1 MKVRW
6 LVKRCGCP
14 SGRDSRDGA
23 LRSDSGYVLEG
34 HLSVLPGILGVR
46 GRTTRKIKNN
56 AQAFG
61 LSPRLGSLLRQD
73 GLALKESVSCLA
85 SCPG

>member
-1 MKVRW
+1 M
-6 LVKRCGCP
+6 KRCGYP
-14 SGRDSRDGA
+14 GGRDSRDGA

-34 HLSVLPGILGVR
+34 RLSGLAGSLGVR
-46 GRTTRKIKNN
+46 GRATRKIKND